1 MNRKNTKKQESKAK
15 PEKKK
20 KSKFLVSEDD
30 NVDINSLDRTSE
42 TSSVTRDVVENFVC
56 VLLCVH

>member
-1 MNRKNTKKQESKAK
+1 MTRKNSKKQEAKAK

-30 NVDINSLDRTSE
+30 NVDINSLDRNSE
-42 TSSVTRDVVENFVC
+42 NASVTRDVVENFVC
-56 VLLCVH
+56 VLFCVH